1 MTVAEAAAAYHYCER
16 HIRGLAQDGRI
27 AARKTSD
34 GYWLV
39 ERHSVQAYAER
50 WKDLRNYH
58 DSLLKRDKTNLREG
72 TMPVNPA
79 HFGSFTFLD
88 ATREKSS
95 MTFNFGP
102 ITAVTLPGFLTQF
115 ADLRTKTEAITLGA
129 LASDQ
134 WTGDRTVYSVT
145 PPTDRNAQRER
156 KFLVIYRDNTSLA
169 LYRVEIP
176 TADYGIATFGPSGDE
191 IIIGTSG
198 PIYDWVQSFQT
209 LARSP
214 EGNAV
219 TVISIKG
226 VGRNI

>member
-1 MTVAEAAAAYHYCER
+1 MPT
-16 HIRGLAQDGRI
+16 GG
-27 AARKTSD
+27 KKPTS
-34 GYWLV
+34 
-39 ERHSVQAYAER
+39 
-50 WKDLRNYH
+50 YH
-58 DSLLKRDKTNLREG
+58 DSILKRDKGNSWKDE
-72 TMPVNPA
+72 MPVNPA
-79 HFGSFTFLD
+79 HFGSFTFMD

-95 MTFNFGP
+95 MSFNFGA
-102 ITAVTLPGFLTQF
+102 ITAVSLPGFLTQF
-115 ADLRTKTEAITLGA
+115 ADLRTKTQAITLGA

-156 KFLVIYRDNTSLA
+156 KFLVIYRDNSSLA

-176 TADYGIATFGPSGDE
+176 TADYGIATFGPTGDE

-198 PIYDWVQSFQT
+198 AIYDWVQSFQT
-209 LARSP
+209 IAKSP